1 MAHRVAILDDYQGI
15 ARDCADWESLP
26 ADVTVETFTQHLGDE
41 ANVAAALGGFDIVVA
56 MRERTPFP
64 ASQLA
69 RLPDLELLITTGMRN
84 LSIDMDAARAQGTT
98 VCGTVMLGYA
108 AAEHAWALILAL
120 TKRIPLEDRTM
131 HSGGWQASLVD
142 GLRGN
147 TLGIIGLGRLGAQV
161 ADVGNAFGMRVIAWS
176 ANLTDER
183 AAECGVEP
191 VDKET
196 LFRESDVVTVHMVL
210 SERSRGL
217 VGTPEFAL
225 MKPSAFLVN
234 TSRGPIVD
242 EAALIEA
249 LRERTIA
256 GAGIDVYDVEPLPAD
271 HVLRGFD
278 NAVLTGH
285 TGYVMRENF
294 LAAYGE
300 AVEDI
305 NAWLAG
311 EPVRVLN
318 AD

>member
-1 MAHRVAILDDYQGI
+1 MGHKVAILDDYQDI
-15 ARDCADWESLP
+15 ARDCADWGSLP
-26 ADVTVETFTQHLGDE
+26 ADVTVESFTQYLGAE
-41 ANVAAALGGFDIVVA
+41 ANVAQALAGFDIVVA

-69 RLPDLELLITTGMRN
+69 MLPDLKLLITTGMRN
-84 LSIDMDAARAQGTT
+84 QSIDLDAARAQGVT
-98 VCGTVMLGYA
+98 VCGTVMLGHA

-131 HSGGWQASLVD
+131 HAGGWQASLVD
-142 GLRGN
+142 GLKGN
-147 TLGIIGLGRLGAQV
+147 TLGIVGLGRLGAQV
-161 ADVGNAFGMRVIAWS
+161 ATVGNAFGMRVIAWS

-183 AAECGVEP
+183 AAECGAQR

-196 LFRESDVVTVHMVL
+196 LFKESDVVTVHMVL
-210 SERSRGL
+210 GDRSRGL
-217 VGTPEFAL
+217 VGAPEFAA
-225 MKPSAFLVN
+225 MKPTAFLVN

-249 LRERTIA
+249 LRERTIG

-285 TGYVMRENF
+285 TGYVMRDNYI
-294 LAAYGE
+294 AAYGD
-300 AVEDI
+300 AVDNI
-305 NAWLAG
+305 ATWLAG
-311 EPVRVLN
+311 APVRILN
-318 AD
+318 ED